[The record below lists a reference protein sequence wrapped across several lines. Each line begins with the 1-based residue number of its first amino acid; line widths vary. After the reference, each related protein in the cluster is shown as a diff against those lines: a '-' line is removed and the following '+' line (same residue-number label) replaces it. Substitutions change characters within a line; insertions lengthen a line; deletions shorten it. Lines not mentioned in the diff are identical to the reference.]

1 LDFDFPNENVLL
13 IEEEEKKT
21 NWWTMYFDG
30 AVNVYDNEADVVIIS
45 PDKKQYLVLVKL

>member
-1 LDFDFPNENVLL
+1 VLL
-13 IEEEEKKT
+13 IEEEEKKI

-30 AVNVYDNEADVVIIS
+30 VVNVHDNGADAVIIS